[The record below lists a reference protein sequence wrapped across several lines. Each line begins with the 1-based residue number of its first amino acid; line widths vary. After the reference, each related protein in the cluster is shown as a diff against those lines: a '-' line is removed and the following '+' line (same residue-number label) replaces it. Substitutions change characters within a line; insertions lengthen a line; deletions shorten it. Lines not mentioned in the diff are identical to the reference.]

1 MCAFEKPPVSIKN
14 VIFICLICS
23 LWRGLGNPPVP
34 WHQPFDHPKRFWSEA
49 ELMVEL
55 VTWTL
60 GATSG
65 LLVGSTARP
74 TSSRSCGR
82 VGHQNSALFW
92 FRSSSAL
99 LGLIQIQP
107 LAIIALKS
115 YRAGVVSWSA
125 DLIEGEKRKHHQWQI
140 LTKCKFSLCRL
151 LRCAQVFPNSEFH
164 YCLLYFQYALKGAS
178 LAQES
183 TYLHCS

>member
-1 MCAFEKPPVSIKN
+1 MSYSY
-14 VIFICLICS
+14 ICIRLICS

-60 GATSG
+60 GGTSG
-65 LLVGSTARP
+65 WLVGSNARP

-82 VGHQNSALFW
+82 VDHQNSALFC

-115 YRAGVVSWSA
+115 YRAGVVSWPYGPFQLT
-125 DLIEGEKRKHHQWQI
+125 DELISLKVKRENI
-140 LTKCKFSLCRL
+140 ISDKFSPNANSP
-151 LRCAQVFPNSEFH
+151 CAGFSAVRKYSPILNFTIFYYIFSMR
-164 YCLLYFQYALKGAS
+164 
-178 LAQES
+178 
-183 TYLHCS
+183 